1 MVGTKT
7 PRNFIMTHRILI
19 TPLANQDIDAHV
31 NYFRVYNETAAFR
44 LFDSIRLTLTQIAK
58 IPKIGVSYPLQNS
71 RLAGLRKWQVKD
83 FSNYIIF
90 YLEKPEHIEVV
101 RILHGARDIRFV
113 LENDS
118 SLD

>member
-1 MVGTKT
+1 
-7 PRNFIMTHRILI
+7 MTHRILI
-19 TPLANQDIDAHV
+19 TPLANQDIDANV
-31 NYFRVYNETAAFR
+31 NYLRVYNERAAFR

-71 RLAGLRKWQVKD
+71 RLAGLRKWPIKD

-90 YLEKPEHIEVV
+90 YLEKPEKIEVV

>member
-1 MVGTKT
+1 
-7 PRNFIMTHRILI
+7 MTHRILI

-31 NYFRVYNETAAFR
+31 NYLRVYNEKAAFC
-44 LFDSIRLTLTQIAK
+44 LFDAIRLTLTQISK

-71 RLAGLRKWQVKD
+71 RLAGLRKWHVKD

-90 YLEKPEHIEVV
+90 YLEKPEQIEVV
-101 RILHGARDIRFV
+101 RILHGARDIRVV

>member
-1 MVGTKT
+1 
-7 PRNFIMTHRILI
+7 MTHRILI

-31 NYFRVYNETAAFR
+31 NYLRVYNEKAAFR

-58 IPKIGVSYPLQNS
+58 IPKIGVSYSLQNS
-71 RLAGLRKWQVKD
+71 RLAGLRKWPIKD

-90 YLEKPEHIEVV
+90 YLEKPEQIEVV

-113 LENDS
+113 LDNYS

>member
-1 MVGTKT
+1 
-7 PRNFIMTHRILI
+7 MTHRILI

-31 NYFRVYNETAAFR
+31 NYLRVYNEKAAFR

-71 RLAGLRKWQVKD
+71 RLAGLRKWPIKD

-90 YLEKPEHIEVV
+90 YLEKPEQIEVV
-101 RILHGARDIRFV
+101 CILHGARDIRFV
-113 LENDS
+113 LDNYS

>member
-1 MVGTKT
+1 
-7 PRNFIMTHRILI
+7 
-19 TPLANQDIDAHV
+19 
-31 NYFRVYNETAAFR
+31 

-71 RLAGLRKWQVKD
+71 RLAGLRKWPIKD

-90 YLEKPEHIEVV
+90 YLEKPEQIEVV

-113 LENDS
+113 LDNYS

>member
-1 MVGTKT
+1 
-7 PRNFIMTHRILI
+7 MTHRILI

-31 NYFRVYNETAAFR
+31 NYLCVYNEKAAFR

-71 RLAGLRKWQVKD
+71 RLAGLRKWPIKD

-90 YLEKPEHIEVV
+90 YLEKPEKIEVV
-101 RILHGARDIRFV
+101 RILHGARDVRFV

>member
-1 MVGTKT
+1 
-7 PRNFIMTHRILI
+7 MTHRILI

-31 NYFRVYNETAAFR
+31 NYLRVYNEKAAFC
-44 LFDSIRLTLTQIAK
+44 LFDAIRLTLTQISK

-90 YLEKPEHIEVV
+90 YLEKAEQIEVV
-101 RILHGARDIRFV
+101 RILHEARDLRFV
-113 LENDS
+113 LENS
-118 SLD
+118 LSLD